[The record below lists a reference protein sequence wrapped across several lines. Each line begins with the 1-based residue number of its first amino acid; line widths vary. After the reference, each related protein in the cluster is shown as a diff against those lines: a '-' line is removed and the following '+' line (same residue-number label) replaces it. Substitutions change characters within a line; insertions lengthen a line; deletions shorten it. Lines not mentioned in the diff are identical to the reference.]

1 PHFDPALI
9 QSSITSET
17 GYFIKEVQGK
27 TYFVAYNRSSATGW
41 TYLNVTPF
49 NQIFRQIVLIKEIVI
64 GVFILIFAFA
74 ILWGIRFSRGLT
86 RPIENLI
93 ARMKLAEK
101 GNFAEANI
109 LAGDQEP
116 PAMDELGLL
125 HRTFR
130 LMVERINDLIT
141 ENYASRLLIK
151 ETEFKA
157 LQAQINPHFLYNTL
171 ESINWMAKIN
181 KQTQISQMVQA
192 LAFLLRNSVSLK
204 EPILTLKEELEMVQ
218 HYITIQKFRFEERL
232 SFHMDVPEREHFRKI
247 PKLTLQPLLENAIHY
262 ALEPSVGTCTISLTS
277 REEADAFILIVE
289 DDGPGMASDTL
300 ELLREGRLTTAGNG
314 IGLLNIDERIRFA
327 FGENYGLFID
337 SAPDDER
344 IILDGISQMVD
355 WQDFGTE
362 LTGTAQNG
370 LQAYDLIAA
379 DPPDIVISDIR
390 MPGLDGLGLVAQTYA
405 THPNVKFVLLSGFG
419 EFEYANRAMQY
430 GVKHYLLKPT
440 DETKI
445 AEALKEVTAELD
457 QKRRRE
463 AFILDMKRR
472 FEKVIPHVKEQVLRE
487 FGEADYEHQ
496 FAVKNIAE
504 DLLQTALMSTT
515 LGDHALILISDP
527 EDQELLHS
535 RLQDIRRTF
544 RLYYKMNVTVA
555 VSDPG
560 PITSARKMYRETLQC
575 LNYRFYLD
583 ESGIITRKDTFVPDG
598 GVSEFAFDEE
608 RLMLP
613 VRSGDRE
620 EASLALSE
628 FIAELK
634 RAQLSIEMTKSYA
647 ISMYAALV
655 RLDGP
660 ERMAEA
666 YKRITEI
673 ADMGSLQAIQSF
685 LEETVRDMTRRNYER
700 NAYKYNAI
708 VRKVIDIVEQI
719 GNASLSLNLVAHE
732 MLYMNADY
740 LGKLFKK
747 ETGEKFSNYVMR
759 IRIQRATEL
768 MAENPDA
775 KIFEMAEQLGFGDN
789 PQYFSQVFKK
799 QMGCTP
805 SEYIRKLTG
814 GISAF

>member
-1 PHFDPALI
+1 M
-9 QSSITSET
+9 
-17 GYFIKEVQGK
+17 YK
-27 TYFVAYNRSSATGW
+27 
-41 TYLNVTPF
+41 
-49 NQIFRQIVLIKEIVI
+49 VLLV
-64 GVFILIFAFA
+64 
-74 ILWGIRFSRGLT
+74 
-86 RPIENLI
+86 
-93 ARMKLAEK
+93 
-101 GNFAEANI
+101 
-109 LAGDQEP
+109 
-116 PAMDELGLL
+116 
-125 HRTFR
+125 
-130 LMVERINDLIT
+130 
-141 ENYASRLLIK
+141 
-151 ETEFKA
+151 
-157 LQAQINPHFLYNTL
+157 
-171 ESINWMAKIN
+171 
-181 KQTQISQMVQA
+181 
-192 LAFLLRNSVSLK
+192 
-204 EPILTLKEELEMVQ
+204 
-218 HYITIQKFRFEERL
+218 
-232 SFHMDVPEREHFRKI
+232 
-247 PKLTLQPLLENAIHY
+247 
-262 ALEPSVGTCTISLTS
+262 
-277 REEADAFILIVE
+277 
-289 DDGPGMASDTL
+289 
-300 ELLREGRLTTAGNG
+300 
-314 IGLLNIDERIRFA
+314 
-327 FGENYGLFID
+327 
-337 SAPDDER
+337 DDER

-355 WQDFGTE
+355 WQAFGTE

-390 MPGLDGLGLVAQTYA
+390 MPGLDGLGLVAQTHA

-445 AEALKEVTAELD
+445 AEALKEVTAELN
-457 QKRRRE
+457 QERRRE
-463 AFILDMKRR
+463 AFTLDMKRR

-487 FGEADYEHQ
+487 FVTNKTYGRRDLEEYRSLLPCDFGRPVRLLLCHIEGEADYEHQ

-560 PITSARKMYRETLQC
+560 PITSARKLYRETLQC

-598 GVSEFAFDEE
+598 GVSEFGFDEE

-620 EASLALSE
+620 EAGVALAE

-666 YKRITEI
+666 YKRISEI

-685 LEETVRDMTRRNYER
+685 LEETVRDMTGRNYER
-700 NAYKYNAI
+700 NAFKYNAI
-708 VRKVIDIVEQI
+708 VRKVIDIVEEQI